1 MSLHG
6 VRQLKEL
13 IVRYSDLDGSSK
25 GVRGWMRTSLVPLAL
40 GNPEVEIKTE
50 LKRSHHPFLRG
61 TYKNG
66 NSKTIC
72 IRNLP
77 EEEIQKYALF
87 LRNQIGRKVNYS
99 THLQMHFFLIDD
111 VAQPMVTCNYY
122 LFSFQISNN
131 GYKRPIVSMN
141 TSIQGEWHERMD
153 LIPLEFIV
161 THHN

>member
-25 GVRGWMRTSLVPLAL
+25 GVRDWMRTSLVPLAL
-40 GNPEVEIKTE
+40 GNPELEIKTE

-61 TYKNG
+61 SYKNG

-77 EEEIQKYALF
+77 EEKIQKYALF
-87 LRNQIGRKVNYS
+87 LRNQIGRKVNYF
-99 THLQMHFFLIDD
+99 TQLQMHFFLIDD
-111 VAQPMVTCNYY
+111 VSADGNMR
-122 LFSFQISNN
+122 LLSFLISDF
-131 GYKRPIVSMN
+131 KQRVQ
-141 TSIQGEWHERMD
+141 TSNCEHEYEHTGR
-153 LIPLEFIV
+153 V
-161 THHN
+161 A